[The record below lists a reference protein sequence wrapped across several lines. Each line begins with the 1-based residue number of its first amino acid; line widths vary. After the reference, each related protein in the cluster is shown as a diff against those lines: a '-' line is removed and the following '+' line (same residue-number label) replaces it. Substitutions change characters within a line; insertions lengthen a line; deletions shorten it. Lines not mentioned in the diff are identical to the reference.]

1 MIWSYERAGWLSSV
15 LPYEHFSSVTRM
27 KSGWI
32 LVVWMALSWIA
43 CCIFH
48 IISIPFNCSDTAL
61 RVTKAMIG
69 MKVSPCLLCF
79 SNLAPELLIS
89 ETGLKFLIWTPG
101 KLCPSNWAHVKR
113 PWLSRLLNLFEL
125 YYVTNLNG
133 VSLVSALVPVPTYRM
148 SILHSLMWGGETPTI
163 QFIGPLLQPNNK
175 QTMPKDLD
183 VQFSVGSFACYFIFK
198 KLIEL
203 YATLA

>member
-1 MIWSYERAGWLSSV
+1 MREWAGSVQFCDMNTSAWL
-15 LPYEHFSSVTRM
+15 LGWKQDEFWW
-27 KSGWI
+27 SGWHC
-32 LVVWMALSWIA
+32 LAFA

-69 MKVSPCLLCF
+69 AKVSPCLLCF
-79 SNLAPELLIS
+79 LNLAPELLIS
-89 ETGLKFLIWTPG
+89 ETRLKFLIWTQG
-101 KLCPSNWAHVKR
+101 EICPSNWAHVKR
-113 PWLSRLLNLFEL
+113 PWMSRLLNLLAL
-125 YYVTNLNG
+125 YFYLACQTWMGFHL
-133 VSLVSALVPVPTYRM
+133 LVLLYLYLPIVCLFYDPWCEA
-148 SILHSLMWGGETPTI
+148 GETATI
-163 QFIGPLLQPNNK
+163 QFLEPLWQPNNK

-183 VQFSVGSFACYFIFK
+183 VYFSVQSFACYFIFK